1 MIPIN
6 NIDGNVSEFLLS
18 CDASNNPDSMSLVKA
33 ASAWFILSRK
43 SAQETSMPPSS
54 SAGEHT
60 ENRPGILMGYPADRE
75 PKLVGE
81 YYYQCLCES
90 VDSGYANKV

>member
-1 MIPIN
+1 
-6 NIDGNVSEFLLS
+6 
-18 CDASNNPDSMSLVKA
+18 
-33 ASAWFILSRK
+33 
-43 SAQETSMPPSS
+43 MPPSS
-54 SAGEHT
+54 SAGEPT

-75 PKLVGE
+75 PKLVDE